1 MEKLKTL
8 HTGLESGILKIT
20 LNQPEKK
27 NVLSMQCMEEL
38 RTVIQ
43 QVYDRPDIQSALIT
57 GAGEELFSVGA
68 DVQELQGLTELNGR
82 KFAEQGQET
91 FALIEACHKPIVAAI
106 NGHAWA
112 EGCELA
118 LACHLRVAATTA
130 TFAFPQ
136 ITRGSI
142 PGFGGTQ
149 RLTQLIGKTRA
160 LELLLTG
167 SPLSA
172 VKAKEIGLVN
182 YLGESQA
189 EVIQKSKEILLT
201 IMANAPLAVG
211 AVLNCVNAVYN
222 PDENGYQTEANSFA
236 NRCKAEGMKVHIATS
251 VTQQTTQFIGT

>member
-8 HTGLESGILKIT
+8 HTDLESGILKIA
-20 LNQPEKK
+20 LNQPDKK

-38 RTVIQ
+38 RMVIQ
-43 QVYDRPDIQSALIT
+43 QVYDRPDIQSALVT
-57 GAGEELFSVGA
+57 GEGEEVFSVGV
-68 DVQELQGLTELNGR
+68 DVLELQGLTELNGR
-82 KFAEQGQET
+82 KFAEQGQEL
-91 FALIEACHKPIVAAI
+91 FALIEGCHKPIVAAI
-106 NGHAWA
+106 NGHAWG

-118 LACHLRVAATTA
+118 LACHLRVASITA

-149 RLTQLIGKTRA
+149 RLTHLIGKTRA

-172 VKAKEIGLVN
+172 VKAKEIGLLN
-182 YLGESQA
+182 YIGDSRE
-189 EVIQKSKEILLT
+189 EVIQKSKGILYS
-201 IMANAPLAVG
+201 IMANSPLAVG

-222 PDENGYQTEANSFA
+222 PNENGYQTEANSFA
-236 NRCKAEGMKVHIATS
+236 NRCKAEGIKIHIAAS
-251 VTQQTTQFIGT
+251 LAQQAATPL